1 MCLFW
6 GSCLDLGLFWG
17 IRLGFDPIWGVR
29 TWIWPYFGGSG
40 AESEGL
46 DLDLNPFWGGAELG
60 LGVLVWIWAYLEGPA
75 WIWPYFGDTDLD
87 LALFWGGPG
96 LDLGPWIWAH
106 LEGLGGGLEKFDSRS
121 EKNFNPPSC
130 SRRKIR
136 PPSHSLRK
144 MQWMKII
151 STSPPLLMEI
161 NLKNLSSISG
171 HTSPIIFAAQSDPS
185 CMFYSSHVFV
195 KNDLVKESLGE
206 T

>member
-1 MCLFW
+1 M
-6 GSCLDLGLFWG
+6 GLFWG

-121 EKNFNPPSC
+121 EKNFNPPLLQPQKNSTPLSQPAKNAMDENNFNLPPSFDGNQLKKSELNFGTHLSHHFC
-130 SRRKIR
+130 CTIR
-136 PPSHSLRK
+136 P
-144 MQWMKII
+144 
-151 STSPPLLMEI
+151 LL
-161 NLKNLSSISG
+161 
-171 HTSPIIFAAQSDPS
+171 
-185 CMFYSSHVFV
+185 HVLLITCV
-195 KNDLVKESLGE
+195 CKK
-206 T
+206 